1 MDQINEKLF
10 GTFPPVATSE
20 WEARIHDDLKGA
32 DYQKKLVWKT
42 SEGFNAKPYY
52 RDEDIQNNPF
62 INAVPGEYPFI
73 RGNQA
78 ISNNWE
84 IRQDIETGDAS
95 EATALA
101 IDAIKRGATSIGLVA
116 SDIETEED
124 VKELLTGIDPHE
136 VSVNYGASSSYP
148 ALIKNVAAASQKS
161 RTSELR
167 GSFDFDPISYL
178 LLHGDFWKS
187 EKDDMAEV
195 AIMVTLGKQLMPQMK
210 VINVNAHYFNSAGAT
225 MVQELAFSLASGN
238 EYLACAVN
246 SGIKVDDV
254 AQRMMFSFGIGSNY
268 FMEIAR
274 LRAARLLWAK
284 IVEQYK
290 PSDETSMQM
299 FIHCNTSAWNK
310 TLFDPYVN
318 LLRTTTEAMSAIIGG
333 TQSLSILPFDT
344 FYKDPDE
351 FSNRLA
357 RNQQIILKEESYLDK
372 VVDPSAGSYYIEN
385 LTKLIAE
392 EAWKLFLQI
401 EEKGGILS
409 SIKEGFVQDMVNKS
423 ASDRLDD
430 IASRRY
436 ILLGTNQYPNT
447 GEQMLEKINFSEE
460 EEMLDEELYAD
471 DDTEVDEDD
480 NDELTT
486 YKKITLFGGSDAF
499 DQLRLSTEQYMSE
512 GNKKPAVFLFNI
524 GNVAMRK
531 ARAMFTANFFGCA
544 GYDIYDNDGFANVE
558 DGVKA
563 ALASEAEIVV
573 VCSSDEEYAT
583 LVPEIASKLKARNN
597 ELVLVV
603 AGYPKEIL
611 DTLVKAGVDEF
622 IHVRSNLLET
632 LELFQEKLGIF

>member
-1 MDQINEKLF
+1 
-10 GTFPPVATSE
+10 
-20 WEARIHDDLKGA
+20 
-32 DYQKKLVWKT
+32 
-42 SEGFNAKPYY
+42 
-52 RDEDIQNNPF
+52 
-62 INAVPGEYPFI
+62 
-73 RGNQA
+73 
-78 ISNNWE
+78 
-84 IRQDIETGDAS
+84 
-95 EATALA
+95 
-101 IDAIKRGATSIGLVA
+101 
-116 SDIETEED
+116 
-124 VKELLTGIDPHE
+124 
-136 VSVNYGASSSYP
+136 
-148 ALIKNVAAASQKS
+148 
-161 RTSELR
+161 
-167 GSFDFDPISYL
+167 
-178 LLHGDFWKS
+178 
-187 EKDDMAEV
+187 
-195 AIMVTLGKQLMPQMK
+195 
-210 VINVNAHYFNSAGAT
+210 
-225 MVQELAFSLASGN
+225 
-238 EYLACAVN
+238 
-246 SGIKVDDV
+246 
-254 AQRMMFSFGIGSNY
+254 
-268 FMEIAR
+268 
-274 LRAARLLWAK
+274 
-284 IVEQYK
+284 
-290 PSDETSMQM
+290 
-299 FIHCNTSAWNK
+299 
-310 TLFDPYVN
+310 
-318 LLRTTTEAMSAIIGG
+318 
-333 TQSLSILPFDT
+333 
-344 FYKDPDE
+344 
-351 FSNRLA
+351 
-357 RNQQIILKEESYLDK
+357 
-372 VVDPSAGSYYIEN
+372 VVDPSAGSYYIES